1 MTQLDSK
8 LPVRKKVTR
17 KLWRG
22 IIEFEDED
30 VPADRRAFNAFGK
43 SVVLW
48 FEHSK
53 ELYRSAH
60 YLMEERPRVW
70 NEITHLLQAPIALM
84 LGAYALET
92 LLKMVIV
99 DEYCLIHGVTFES
112 TSAKEFLPTVHD
124 LRELATRANL
134 RINDADRKLLTEL
147 TRYSTWAGRYP
158 IPRHYAGYSGPAL
171 KEAVPPPP
179 ASVSHQHP
187 TWPKFV
193 ALYVKVHRLAVRKS
207 LKRHG
212 IILKPKVR
220 TVARGLRR
228 HGAAST

>member
-1 MTQLDSK
+1 MTQPDSK
-8 LPVRKKVTR
+8 LPAKKKVSR
-17 KLWRG
+17 KLWAG
-22 IIEFEDED
+22 ILEFEEED
-30 VPADRRAFNAFGK
+30 VPPDRRAFNAFGK

-48 FEHSK
+48 FEHSR
-53 ELYRSAH
+53 ELYRSAQ
-60 YLMEERPRVW
+60 YLMEDRPRVW
-70 NEITHLLQAPIALM
+70 NEVTHLLQAPIALM

-124 LRELATRANL
+124 LRELAKRANL

-171 KEAVPPPP
+171 REAVPPPP
-179 ASVSHQHP
+179 ASVSHKHP

-193 ALYVKVHRLAVRKS
+193 ALYLKVHRLAVRKS

-212 IILKPKVR
+212 IFLKPR
-220 TVARGLRR
+220 ARSVARGL
-228 HGAAST
+228 